1 MNNKL
6 VDLNNYLFEEM
17 ERLTDDETLKTN
29 FDKEIE
35 RSKALTN
42 ISKEVIKNAKL
53 LLDARKYMDKADD
66 LTGLPLLLQQE
77 KEADSK

>member
-1 MNNKL
+1 MKNKL
-6 VDLNNYLFEEM
+6 VDLNSYLFEQL
-17 ERLTDDETLKTN
+17 ERLTDDETLKKN

-66 LTGLPLLLQQE
+66 LTELPLLLQQE

>member
-1 MNNKL
+1 MKNKL
-6 VDLNNYLFEEM
+6 VDLNDYLFEEM
-17 ERLTDDETLKTN
+17 ERLTDDETLNKN

-66 LTGLPLLLQQE
+66 LTELPLLLQQE